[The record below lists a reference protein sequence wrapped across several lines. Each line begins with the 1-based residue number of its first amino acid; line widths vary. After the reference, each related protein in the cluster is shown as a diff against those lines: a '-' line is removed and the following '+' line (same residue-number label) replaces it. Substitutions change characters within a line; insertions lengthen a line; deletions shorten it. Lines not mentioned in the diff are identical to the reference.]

1 MQDLGRF
8 RLHATTVGFGIAL
21 VVLATIAILTYKDIS
36 GIRESERWIDHTNEI
51 LMKLE
56 TLHSELRGAESD
68 ARGYLVTG
76 AAAYLE
82 PYHTAQAEL
91 PRLVESLRELISD
104 NPREQRRLDR
114 LEQLIKER
122 YRILDS
128 GIDGKRAG
136 TFVPDQQRL
145 GSGSGKKIMDE
156 IRALVA
162 EMESEEQ
169 RLLIKRSDE
178 SNAAAQRTIIVI
190 VAGNCAAF
198 AILIS
203 AFWLLRREVSHR
215 RDAEQELRDSNRF
228 LDSIFE
234 NIPIMVFIKDA
245 ADLRFVRYNKAGQS
259 LLGYSQDQLV
269 GKNVFDIYPK
279 EDAESF
285 TAKDREV
292 LERGVLMDIAEET
305 IHTATGA
312 TRILHTR
319 KIPIFDDRG
328 KPRYLLG
335 ISADVTERRRAEE
348 QIKSLNA
355 GLERRARQL
364 TAANTELE
372 SFSYSVSHD
381 LRAPLRA
388 VDGYSQFLEEDYSD
402 RLDDEGRRL
411 LGVVRDSSRKM
422 GILIDELLAFSR
434 LGRAQIAAIEVD
446 MQALVQ
452 DVLRELQANEACK
465 SARITVA
472 ELPVAWGDRAMLR
485 QVWINLLSN
494 AIKFSGK
501 NDAPVIEIRGNS
513 DGVESVYSV
522 RDNGVGF
529 DMQYYNKLFGVFQR
543 LHGSDE
549 FSGSGV
555 GLAIV
560 QRIVSRHGGRVWAEA
575 KPNQGATVFFAL
587 TQDRQQTERAG

>member
-1 MQDLGRF
+1 MQDMGRF
-8 RLHATTVGFGIAL
+8 RLRATTVGFGFAL
-21 VVLATIAILTYKDIS
+21 AVLATIAILTYNDIS
-36 GIRESERWIDHTNEI
+36 GIRESERRIDDTNEI
-51 LMKLE
+51 LLKLQS
-56 TLHSELRGAESD
+56 LYSELRSAESG
-68 ARGYLVTG
+68 ARGYLITG
-76 AAAYLE
+76 DDAYLE
-82 PYHTAQAEL
+82 PYHTAQVEL
-91 PRLVESLRELISD
+91 PRLVGSLRELVSG

-114 LEQLIKER
+114 LEQLITER
-122 YRILDS
+122 YRILDR
-128 GIDGKRAG
+128 GIDTRRAG
-136 TFVPDQQRL
+136 TWIADQQRL
-145 GSGSGKKIMDE
+145 GSRDGKKTMDE
-156 IRALVA
+156 IRAVLVA
-162 EMESEEQ
+162 MESEEH
-169 RLLIKRSDE
+169 RLLNEHSDE
-178 SNAAAQRTIIVI
+178 SKAAAQHTIVVI

-269 GKNVFDIYPK
+269 GKNVYDIYPK

-292 LERGVLMDIAEET
+292 LERGVLMDISEET

-319 KIPIFDDRG
+319 KIPIFDDGG

-388 VDGYSQFLEEDYSD
+388 VDGYSQILEEDYSG

-434 LGRAQIAAIEVD
+434 LGRAQIAAVEVD

-452 DVLRELQANEACK
+452 DVLRELQADEDCK

-472 ELPVAWGDRAMLR
+472 ALPVAWGDRAMLR

-501 NDAPVIEIRGNS
+501 NEAPFIEIQGNS
-513 DGVESVYSV
+513 DGAESVYRV

-529 DMQYYNKLFGVFQR
+529 DMRYYNKLFGVFQR
-543 LHGSDE
+543 LHSSDE
-549 FSGSGV
+549 FSGVGV

-560 QRIVSRHGGRVWAEA
+560 QRIISRHGGRVWAEA

-587 TQDRQQTERAG
+587 TQDRRRAEQVG